1 MVSEIVFEPSQQGTA
16 DAESVELLEQQ
27 FVVNPV
33 EGFNGVK
40 IDLHRPALA
49 CPAFRLCYEGLE
61 VTGSF

>member
-33 EGFNGVK
+33 ESFNEVK
-40 IDLHRPALA
+40 MDSIDLHSLVQLFAYVMTDLK
-49 CPAFRLCYEGLE
+49 
-61 VTGSF
+61 